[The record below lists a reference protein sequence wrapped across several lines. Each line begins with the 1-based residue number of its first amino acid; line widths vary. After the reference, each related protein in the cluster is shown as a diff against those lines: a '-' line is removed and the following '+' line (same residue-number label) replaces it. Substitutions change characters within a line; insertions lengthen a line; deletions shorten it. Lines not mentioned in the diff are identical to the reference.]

1 MCFPCKQ
8 QDMSDQM
15 VTVAS
20 KPEIQGLNLC
30 VDGFFPHVVC
40 LDTYFCIIFLL
51 VMGCIRMWDAMY
63 PLL

>member
-1 MCFPCKQ
+1 
-8 QDMSDQM
+8 MSDQM

-20 KPEIQGLNLC
+20 KPEIQGPNLC